1 MAEEQQDNQAAA
13 GQEDEQQGKFGIQKI
28 YVKDVSFEIPDSPM
42 VFQEEWDPSV
52 NMDIGNSATKIADDI
67 YEAVLN
73 VTITVKSGEK
83 NMYLVEAQQAGIF
96 HIAGVPDES
105 LNKMLA
111 TTCPN
116 ILFPFVREFISDLVT
131 RGGFPQ
137 LLLAPVNF
145 DVLYAQKEYQK
156 QQEQQ
161 GSSNTTH

>member
-42 VFQEEWDPSV
+42 VFQEGWDPSV